1 MWFISITMFSK
12 FDYGDLLRKPSAQ
25 STTKRP
31 TTTTK
36 KPNKT
41 TTTKPGGTTSQ
52 KPSSASSKIS
62 FSMGLLNIAL
72 VFIVITLIN

>member
-25 STTKRP
+25 STTKKP
-31 TTTTK
+31 TTTK

-41 TTTKPGGTTSQ
+41 TTKKPGETTSQ
-52 KPSSASSKIS
+52 TPSSASSKIS

-72 VFIVITLIN
+72 VFIVITLIK

>member
-1 MWFISITMFSK
+1 MFSK

-25 STTKRP
+25 STTKKP
-31 TTTTK
+31 TTTTTK

-41 TTTKPGGTTSQ
+41 TTKKPGETTSQ

-72 VFIVITLIN
+72 VFIVITLIK